1 MHESDGF
8 SLCEQCVA
16 RQGTSYQIRL
26 VAHRKCFICHGIT
39 SRTVPLARKVISAI
53 QRQQWSTFSVGII
66 MPAEI
71 QEREDELR
79 AELKI
84 RGRETLKSQ
93 FSRMISEVVRIETG
107 KKVNRLRP
115 DITILVN
122 VATSTVEL
130 QARPLFVYGRYSK
143 PRNVPQRMYFCPRC
157 SGRGCHQCA
166 GTGYVQTP
174 SVESIVGSRFCKL
187 MGAGRA
193 KFTWFG
199 SEDPD
204 SQVLPPGRPFVLELK
219 NPRRR
224 IPPRRL
230 NLVTGSGILHLSG
243 LRALVDRPVKFPS
256 FVFRTRVRMKA
267 SIKVAKDELRKLRGM
282 NGATVRFDSGRGK
295 VVYKKVYS
303 IRTKTRGMGLISEIK
318 MDGGLPVKR
327 LVSGEGVSPSISELL
342 KIPLECE
349 GFDILR
355 VWERGEFQF
364 G

>member
-1 MHESDGF
+1 
-8 SLCEQCVA
+8 
-16 RQGTSYQIRL
+16 L

-39 SRTVPLARKVISAI
+39 LRIAPLGRKVIHAI
-53 QRQQWSTFSVGII
+53 SKQQWSTFSVGII
-66 MPAEI
+66 VPAEI
-71 QEREDELR
+71 QEREDQLR
-79 AELKI
+79 SELKI

-93 FSRMISEVVRIETG
+93 FSRIISEAVRTQTH
-107 KKVNRLRP
+107 KKVNRFRP
-115 DITILVN
+115 DITVLVN
-122 VATSTVEL
+122 IDASAVEL

-143 PRNVPQRMYFCPRC
+143 PRNVPQRMYFCPSC
-157 SGRGCHQCA
+157 GGRGCHQCA
-166 GTGYVQTP
+166 GTGYLQTP

-230 NLVTGSGILHLSG
+230 NLVTGRGILRLSG

-256 FVFRTRVRMKA
+256 FVFKTKVRMKA
-267 SIKVAKDELRKLRGM
+267 SAKVAKDELTELRKM
-282 NGATVRFDSGRGK
+282 NGATVRFDSGRGRI
-295 VVYKKVYS
+295 VHKKVYS
-303 IRTKTRGMGLISEIK
+303 IKARTRGMTVISEIK

-342 KIPLECE
+342 KTPLKCE